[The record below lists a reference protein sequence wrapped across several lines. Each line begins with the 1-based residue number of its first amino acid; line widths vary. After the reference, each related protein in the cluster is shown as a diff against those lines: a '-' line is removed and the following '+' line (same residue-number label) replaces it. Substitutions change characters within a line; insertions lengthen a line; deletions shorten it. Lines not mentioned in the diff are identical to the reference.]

1 MEMQMKKRNCEI
13 DFNVSFAAQRW
24 QHFEF
29 TINGD
34 KHEFTCS
41 AAVSEMLGDFID
53 VLYELYIE
61 SNDEARATKVEYMHD
76 NPDSNTINGIAAD
89 FTWDNEGDVLNW
101 KISRRLYE
109 PEIMLDIQLN
119 YDSFDFGE
127 KSYQYRIPYFD
138 LCYAVAK
145 ATTALLKQTGI
156 IGYHFLGEWDSI
168 DIHHFLYVKHLGIF
182 RKPIPYS
189 PFPHEEFDPYT
200 ASDKKTSFLDEMK
213 LLAFEM

>member
-1 MEMQMKKRNCEI
+1 MELKKRDCNI
-13 DFNVSFAAQRW
+13 DFHVEFATKRW

-41 AAVSEMLGDFID
+41 AAVGKMLGDFID

-61 SNDEARATKVEYMHD
+61 SNDEARATKVKYLHD
-76 NPDSNTINGIAAD
+76 DPDSHTINGIAAD
-89 FTWDNEGDVLNW
+89 FDWDYEGDVLNW

-109 PEIMLDIQLN
+109 PEIMLDIRLD
-119 YDSFDFGE
+119 YDFGE
-127 KSYQYRIPYFD
+127 KIFQYRIPYFD

-168 DIHHFLYVKHLGIF
+168 DIHHFLYVKHLGLF
-182 RKPIPYS
+182 REPIPYI

-200 ASDKKTSFLDEMK
+200 AGDKTTSFSDEME
-213 LLAFEM
+213 LLAFDM